1 MFVYFSEYDIRMFLL
16 VLWLRNL
23 FFGRHTCATGGIEK
37 GSSKMCTGV
46 QMGRGSENRSY
57 DTYILNGWP
66 QTNVVEYFLCI
77 YSAKY
82 TRTSLPARKM
92 SLFSSIIIT
101 NILSYA
107 IIRIQ
112 FSFSFFYIRI
122 STKKQAL
129 DFLKRIFCII
139 VCLKFFCDKKLVTP
153 LLFFNFQ

>member
-1 MFVYFSEYDIRMFLL
+1 MRLGLWLILLHLHISSYTTINFFAKKNFFFFFWMFVYFSEYDIRMFLL

-107 IIRIQ
+107 IIRI
-112 FSFSFFYIRI
+112 
-122 STKKQAL
+122 
-129 DFLKRIFCII
+129 
-139 VCLKFFCDKKLVTP
+139 
-153 LLFFNFQ
+153 